1 MVRISSMMNEEM
13 VNLSLESETKEKVIE
28 EMASAILR
36 KKDIHDR
43 DELIRA
49 ILDRENLESTGIG
62 RGIAIPHARTNTIDE
77 MVVVFGRSK
86 TGVDFA
92 SLDGKP
98 AQLFF
103 LIVAPEREKSAYI
116 NVLARLSRLLR
127 KDDFRKNLESASS
140 AQKVIELIE
149 KNEETL

>member
-1 MVRISSMMNEEM
+1 MVKISNIMNEEF
-13 VNLSLESETKEKVIE
+13 VNLSLESDTKERVIE
-28 EMASAILR
+28 EMANVVLR
-36 KKDIHDR
+36 RKNVQDR
-43 DELIRA
+43 GRFLQA

-62 RGIAIPHARTNTIDE
+62 RGIAIPHARTDAIDE

-86 TGVDFA
+86 MGVDFS

-98 AQLFF
+98 AQIFF
-103 LIVAPEREKSAYI
+103 LIVAPEKDKSAYI

-127 KDDFRKNLESASS
+127 KEEFRRNLEQ
-140 AQKVIELIE
+140 AQSPDKVIELIA

>member
-28 EMASAILR
+28 EMAGAILQ

-86 TGVDFA
+86 IGVDFA

>member
-1 MVRISSMMNEEM
+1 MVRISSMMNEEL
-13 VNLSLESETKEKVIE
+13 VNLSLESNTKEKVIE
-28 EMASAILR
+28 EMARAVLKR
-36 KKDIHDR
+36 KVIHNQ
-43 DELIRA
+43 DEFLRA

-77 MVVVFGRSK
+77 IVIVFGRSK
-86 TGVDFA
+86 GGVDFA

-98 AQLFF
+98 VQLFF
-103 LIVAPEREKSAYI
+103 LIVAPEKERSAYI

-127 KDDFRKNLESASS
+127 KEEFRKNLEKAST
-140 AQKVIELIE
+140 AKKVIELIE